1 MVEWKSTLKTVFVGQ
16 VNCEKLY
23 KIVLSKLVQLRRSCV
38 VFETWVK
45 VVFQDGS
52 DVSLSCL
59 YAKFKVDLLSFF

>member
-45 VVFQDGS
+45 RGRCFRMGVMSHSVVYM
-52 DVSLSCL
+52 LNL
-59 YAKFKVDLLSFF
+59 KWTY